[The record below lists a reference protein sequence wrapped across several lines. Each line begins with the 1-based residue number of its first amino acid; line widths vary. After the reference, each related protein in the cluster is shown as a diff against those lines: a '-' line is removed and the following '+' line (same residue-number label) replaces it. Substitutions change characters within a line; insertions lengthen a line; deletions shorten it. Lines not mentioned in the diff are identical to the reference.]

1 MRIVRFIICCYYKLY
16 LYLPIKKTMK
26 VKTQLILLLIFFST
40 ISVNAQLTEIYY
52 NDHEN
57 KEGGRIWDHIVR
69 QDNIII
75 AGRMFNNRKYNPFI
89 ARIDTLGREVWS
101 TIQFDPDSLNYNY
114 PEVFVQ
120 KIMLSGDYIYA
131 ICIVE
136 EMWEDKKVLWKV
148 NVHNGHIIWKR
159 NINIDYWR
167 YPDYLVDYD
176 EDKFLVA
183 YADDYNGAAHTVLM
197 SFIDKD
203 DGSVLSTYHIGN
215 LNWTMGSYG
224 LAVDSQ
230 KNIYYSKHDTI
241 CKLSHVNN
249 DSIVWMVTYP
259 SITITDIRHI
269 HIDQN
274 DSIYFFGTNSDF
286 GSDLVF
292 ALSKSNGSIVWV
304 SENTASDAIFK
315 EMVEND
321 DYIFG
326 SWDHRYSG
334 SGLHGAGAAKIH
346 KNTGVVEWKES
357 YEFDYVG
364 SPGSHS
370 GGSSG
375 ITSIDL
381 NQDGDLYA
389 TGYYG
394 DANSGPECWG
404 IIKMNGNDGSS
415 IYASTITEDSVHYD
429 DASEGV
435 AACVINNIPY
445 FFGELQTSQANAYTR
460 SRTTMVKL
468 DTASPS
474 VLFKKYIGG
483 TYQFPSITKQITKVG
498 EYKTIVLKQVGR
510 FTNIELYDKQNVLLW
525 KKPLLKNYMFF
536 GTSVLQVSANKII
549 IGGYSTFETNHYP
562 YYNPNIDSLHFF
574 FLDTLGDINNCL
586 SFEPDI
592 ELVTSDIT
600 PIAMFFD
607 GSSTFVFYENEN
619 MVFCRKLSDS
629 TFSEEHSYDLRYSDL
644 LYQTKHVLNYTDTSL
659 LIAGYN
665 NSRARL
671 FEIDKNTLE
680 ANEFDTIAFCRVF
693 NYLSEFKENTVLLGG
708 GCRFGN
714 EILVMYDLTTK
725 DTLWTGKYSSRG
737 EMKKF
742 VFDADFSNVYTI
754 GYNDSIG
761 THTREVTIRKIN
773 TANGHERW
781 SYFYTAFDVSI
792 NNPFDIAY
800 DSFRNHVVI
809 TGSYKES
816 SSYFDPTNV
825 FIAVLDSSG
834 NLIKSITKQGD
845 SNSINLGVCVHVLP
859 NGATWVGGNY
869 HNEEYGAAGFIYEID
884 SSYINVSVWQPSEN
898 HIQDVTFKV
907 FPNPFSNQINVAY
920 VTTDV
925 VSDVVINIYSLKGEK
940 IYSNFKKYSA
950 IGSYTQ
956 NIVLGKCSGVCIV
969 ELQINDRV
977 LTKKIIGVD

>member
-1 MRIVRFIICCYYKLY
+1 M
-16 LYLPIKKTMK
+16 KTK
-26 VKTQLILLLIFFST
+26 ILVIFFM
-40 ISVNAQLTEIYY
+40 IFIFLINVNAQVTEFYY

-57 KEGGRIWDHIVR
+57 KEGGKIWDHIVY

-101 TIQFDPDSLNYNY
+101 TIQFDSDSLNYNY

-136 EMWEDKKVLWKV
+136 DMWEDKKVLWKV

-183 YADDYNGAAHTVLM
+183 YPDDYNGSAHTVLM

-224 LAVDSQ
+224 LAVDNQ

-259 SITITDIRHI
+259 SITITDIRYI

-274 DSIYFFGTNSDF
+274 DSIYLFGTNSDF

-292 ALSKSNGSIVWV
+292 SLSKSNGSIVWV
-304 SENTASDAIFK
+304 SENTAGDVIFK
-315 EMVEND
+315 DMVEND

-334 SGLHGAGAAKIH
+334 SGLHGARAAKIH
-346 KNTGVVEWKES
+346 KNTGIVEWKES

-375 ITSIDL
+375 VASLDI
-381 NQDGDLYA
+381 NQEGDLYA

-404 IIKMNGNDGSS
+404 IIKMNGNDGST
-415 IYASTITEDSVHYD
+415 IYASTITEDSAHYD
-429 DASEGV
+429 DVSGGV
-435 AACVINNIPY
+435 VSCVVNNSPY
-445 FFGELQTSQANAYTR
+445 FFGELQTSQANAYHR

-468 DTASPS
+468 DTDSS
-474 VLFKKYIGG
+474 NVLFKKYIGG
-483 TYQFPSITKQITKVG
+483 TYQYPSITKQITKIG
-498 EYKTIVLKQVGR
+498 KGKTIVLKQVGR
-510 FTNIELYDKQNVLLW
+510 FTNIEMYDIRNALLW
-525 KKPLLKNYMFF
+525 DKPLLKNYMFF
-536 GTSVLQVSANKII
+536 GTSVIHASTNNII
-549 IGGYSTFETNHYP
+549 VGGYSTFETNHFP
-562 YYNPNIDSLHFF
+562 YYDSKIDSLHFF
-574 FLDTLGDINNCL
+574 FLDTLGNIKNCL
-586 SFEPDI
+586 SFEPVV
-592 ELVTSDIT
+592 ELVTTDII
-600 PIAMFFD
+600 PIEMLFD
-607 GSSTFVFYENEN
+607 GSSTFVFYENDN
-619 MVFCRKLSDS
+619 MVYCRKLSDS
-629 TFSEEHSYDLRYSDL
+629 IISEEYSYDLRYSDP
-644 LYQTKHVLNYTDTSL
+644 LYQTKHTLNYTDTSL

-665 NSRARL
+665 NGRARL
-671 FEIDKNTLE
+671 FEVDKNTME
-680 ANEFDTIAFCRVF
+680 ANEFDTIAYCRVF
-693 NYLSEFKENTVLLGG
+693 NYLSEFKENMVLFGG
-708 GCRFGN
+708 GYRFGD
-714 EILVMYDLTTK
+714 EILVMYDLSTL
-725 DTLWTGKYSSRG
+725 DTLWTGSYFSCG
-737 EMKKF
+737 EIKKF
-742 VFDADFSNVYTI
+742 VFDADSSNVYTI
-754 GYNDSIG
+754 GYIDTLGSN
-761 THTREVTIRKIN
+761 TQEVTIRKIN
-773 TANGHERW
+773 TTNGHQRW
-781 SYFYTAFDVSI
+781 SYFYSVADVYV
-792 NNPFDIAY
+792 NNPLDIAF
-800 DSFRNHVVI
+800 DSFRNRVVI
-809 TGSYKES
+809 TGSYKETA
-816 SSYFDPTNV
+816 SYYDPTNI
-825 FIAVLDSSG
+825 FIAVLDSGG

-845 SNSINLGVCVHVLP
+845 SNSINLGVCAHVLP
-859 NGATWVGGNY
+859 NGATWIGGNY

-898 HIQDVTFKV
+898 HSQDVTFKV
-907 FPNPFSNQINVAY
+907 FPNPFSNQVNVAY

-925 VSDVVINIYSLKGEK
+925 DSDVVINIYNLKGEK
-940 IYSNFKKYSA
+940 FYSHYSCHSA
-950 IGSYTQ
+950 VGLYSHIAFLE
-956 NIVLGKCSGVCIV
+956 NLRGVYIV

-977 LTKKIIGVD
+977 LTKKIIGID